1 MGLFKSSEERRIERD
16 IRIRQG
22 IRRIEKSIREQARFQ
37 DEFIKNA
44 HQARKIGD
52 NAQYVFIRNS
62 LKKTATIRKMLER
75 QLLSVKNA
83 LLIKR
88 QAEASADFASSM
100 SLMAREIGR
109 LFGETDLVKTQA
121 DWEKAMVQSQTMEER
136 MNVFLDT
143 VEDVAGQDVAGQDVE
158 LSAAASEAM
167 SDEEL
172 DRLIDAEAQAEHSQE
187 LARLSGLRAELAA
200 LKQEGEKKRE

>member
-1 MGLFKSSEERRIERD
+1 MALFKSSEERRIERD
-16 IRIRQG
+16 IKIRQG
-22 IRRIEKSIREQARFQ
+22 VRRIEKSIREQAKFQ

-44 HQARKIGD
+44 QHARKIGD
-52 NAQYVFIRNS
+52 TSQYAFIRNS

-88 QAEASADFASSM
+88 QAEASADFAQSM
-100 SLMAREIGR
+100 GIMATEIGR

-136 MNVFLDT
+136 MTMFLDT
-143 VEDVAGQDVAGQDVE
+143 VEDVAAQDVE
-158 LSAAASEAM
+158 LSKAGEVVT
-167 SDEEL
+167 DQEI
-172 DRLIDAEAQAEHSQE
+172 DRLIEAEAEAEHQKE
-187 LARLSGLRAELAA
+187 LDKLAGLRAELDS
-200 LKQEGEKKRE
+200 LKQQGEKQK

>member
-1 MGLFKSSEERRIERD
+1 MALFKSSEERRIERD
-16 IRIRQG
+16 IKIRQG
-22 IRRIEKSIREQARFQ
+22 IRRIEKSIREQGKFQ

-44 HQARKIGD
+44 QHAKRIGD
-52 NAQYVFIRNS
+52 NSQYAFIRNS

-88 QAEASADFASSM
+88 QAEASADFAQSM
-100 SLMAREIGR
+100 GMMAGEIGR

-136 MNVFLDT
+136 MNMFLDS
-143 VEDVAGQDVAGQDVE
+143 VEDIAGQDVE
-158 LSAAASEAM
+158 LSSSGELV
-167 SDEEL
+167 SDEEI
-172 DRLIDAEAQAEHSQE
+172 DRLIEAEAEAEHQKE
-187 LARLSGLRAELAA
+187 LDKLAGLRAELDA
-200 LKQEGEKKRE
+200 LKGTGEKQK